1 MRSLTTLTFEVA
13 ALSAALLLA
22 PAAGA
27 TAPPPGTA
35 LSTVPAQREPA
46 RVREAERKRAQAV
59 AGRDVNLLRSLIGG
73 EYYHVES
80 NGRVRSKTEFM
91 QMLARDDFEF
101 RSYDIDDMDVT
112 LLDGGRTAVV
122 TGRILAQ
129 VQNPNRPREFR
140 GRFVRIWALQQE
152 GWRNILHQVTEIK
165 PLAAPREARLQ
176 Q

>member
-1 MRSLTTLTFEVA
+1 MRNLTTLTFPVA

-22 PAAGA
+22 PPAGASAPPAGA
-27 TAPPPGTA
+27 T
-35 LSTVPAQREPA
+35 LSSPQPQRETT

-59 AGRDVNLLRSLIGG
+59 AGRDVTILRSLIGG

-91 QMLARDDFEF
+91 QMLARDEFEF

-112 LLDGGRTAVV
+112 LLDAGRTAIV

-140 GRFVRIWALQQE
+140 GRFVRIWALQQD
-152 GWRNILHQVTEIK
+152 GWRNVLHQVTEIK